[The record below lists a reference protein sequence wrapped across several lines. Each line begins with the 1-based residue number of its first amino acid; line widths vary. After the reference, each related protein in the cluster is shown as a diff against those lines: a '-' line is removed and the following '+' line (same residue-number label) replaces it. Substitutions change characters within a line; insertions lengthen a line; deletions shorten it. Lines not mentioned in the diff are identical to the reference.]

1 MMCAFV
7 RVGSS
12 RTSASVNCR
21 GITESFSAAIGMGI
35 FFGRTELSE
44 MAINPFRP
52 ATNRVGKDAYKD
64 SSEHFLSSVRRRDEI
79 WMRLRWTF

>member
-1 MMCAFV
+1 VLPSIQYRF
-7 RVGSS
+7 
-12 RTSASVNCR
+12 
-21 GITESFSAAIGMGI
+21 TESFSAAIGMGI

-52 ATNRVGKDAYKD
+52 ATNRVGKNAYMD

>member
-1 MMCAFV
+1 
-7 RVGSS
+7 
-12 RTSASVNCR
+12 
-21 GITESFSAAIGMGI
+21 
-35 FFGRTELSE
+35 

-52 ATNRVGKDAYKD
+52 ATNRVGKNAYMD